1 MTGVIIVGGLLYV
14 LFGFYLLYKMTGVI
28 GVGLLF
34 VLSWFIWLYK
44 KNKRLIEDNQNSNTE
59 TIASI
64 IKSENREATDPVI
77 DAEKPEATDPAI
89 ESEKPETTD
98 PVIDAEKPEATDPAI
113 EADKQRFQ
121 RIRASLSGFRRP
133 DPGPAYPGS
142 YDNGESYRL
151 VYGKEIAGKFYETRA
166 DIIHLGC
173 VSVFDYNHYDGKHDY
188 IAIDVITGEP
198 WYIVD
203 SQNGGIADFC
213 IHGGKPIS
221 YEMVNK
227 LAEASDSTEYIDI
240 SAENWITKLP
250 ESAKK
255 MRAELQSVKE
265 LWE

>member
-89 ESEKPETTD
+89 E
-98 PVIDAEKPEATDPAI
+98 
-113 EADKQRFQ
+113 ADKQRFQ

-151 VYGKEIAGKFYETRA
+151 VYGKEIAGKFYKTRA

>member
-89 ESEKPETTD
+89 E
-98 PVIDAEKPEATDPAI
+98 
-113 EADKQRFQ
+113 ADKQRFQ
-121 RIRASLSGFRRP
+121 RIRASLSRFRRP

-151 VYGKEIAGKFYETRA
+151 VYGKEIAGKFYKTRA

>member
-14 LFGFYLLYKMTGVI
+14 LFWFYLLYKMTGVI
-28 GVGLLF
+28 GVGLFF

-64 IKSENREATDPVI
+64 IKSENREATDPAI
-77 DAEKPEATDPAI
+77 ESEKPEATDP
-89 ESEKPETTD
+89 
-98 PVIDAEKPEATDPAI
+98 VI

-151 VYGKEIAGKFYETRA
+151 VYGKEIAGKFYKTRA